1 MRAASQL
8 AAAVDDAEFG
18 AACDKAFARG
28 QAALDRWQWQENGTA
43 SHFSYGIGAGWPNV
57 TQAENTSLM
66 VDTLYAQVLGYSLG
80 LGSLISSEEKIKAHL
95 VTENAW
101 ADTPAGMTV
110 LQHGPNKAD
119 GEAYGTGAIWQGGS
133 PNWGSLNIHLGMD
146 VDAALAQQPRKSL
159 DFWRSSVSDL
169 WNVAGIASARP
180 DGDAFPSITSHY
192 GFHMVFW
199 HLPLAISGQQ
209 ADLGA
214 ENSSLTFA
222 PKVQAPFSLPILLVG
237 VLGSVRADKKQDGM
251 KYTVE
256 LTIGDLRVESLSV
269 DGSTYPGAVD
279 ISAEGTN
286 SVSWTHKVRT
296 RLKADDSR
304 GPMNAKDFGARGDCV
319 HPGDY
324 TSGCLD
330 CVVCDTDDAPAL
342 QRAIDAA
349 QLAGRSLFIPAGV
362 YRVNTTLLI
371 RCTGARDP
379 IEDNS
384 PNPMCDGVL
393 NATHRYHPLRLVGE
407 GMESTMIQAGRAMP
421 AVLELE
427 APAITR
433 GAATNGFTHN
443 VSGMHAIEHIHFHA
457 NSLANSSLMSFGVIR
472 SRFANLAATSA
483 LQYGLS
489 LHNGFINTIDGCKMH
504 SNREAGVFVSE
515 NDNAIEIANSEPSGN
530 LGHGIVIFGGAQ
542 ISIHRNT
549 IEGNGGA
556 GILASGAEALDV
568 TANYFEANT
577 SPSVFSGNPNH
588 EHGFVL
594 RPAVTG
600 VPGADAI
607 TLNADIVLNGADSWD
622 EYGAADPNRG
632 VRISSN

>member
-1 MRAASQL
+1 
-8 AAAVDDAEFG
+8 
-18 AACDKAFARG
+18 
-28 QAALDRWQWQENGTA
+28 
-43 SHFSYGIGAGWPNV
+43 
-57 TQAENTSLM
+57 
-66 VDTLYAQVLGYSLG
+66 
-80 LGSLISSEEKIKAHL
+80 
-95 VTENAW
+95 
-101 ADTPAGMTV
+101 
-110 LQHGPNKAD
+110 
-119 GEAYGTGAIWQGGS
+119 
-133 PNWGSLNIHLGMD
+133 
-146 VDAALAQQPRKSL
+146 
-159 DFWRSSVSDL
+159 
-169 WNVAGIASARP
+169 
-180 DGDAFPSITSHY
+180 
-192 GFHMVFW
+192 
-199 HLPLAISGQQ
+199 
-209 ADLGA
+209 
-214 ENSSLTFA
+214 
-222 PKVQAPFSLPILLVG
+222 
-237 VLGSVRADKKQDGM
+237 
-251 KYTVE
+251 
-256 LTIGDLRVESLSV
+256 
-269 DGSTYPGAVD
+269 
-279 ISAEGTN
+279 
-286 SVSWTHKVRT
+286 
-296 RLKADDSR
+296 
-304 GPMNAKDFGARGDCV
+304 MNAKDFGARGDCV

-330 CVVCDTDDAPAL
+330 CVVCETDDAPAL

-362 YRVNTTLLI
+362 YLVNTTLLI

-407 GMESTMIQAGRAMP
+407 GMESTMIQAGRPMP

-427 APAITR
+427 APAIAG
-433 GAATNGFTHN
+433 GARAGSCKRTGTCGFARN
-443 VSGMHAIEHIHFHA
+443 VTGMHAIEHIHFHA
-457 NSLANSSLMSFGVIR
+457 NGLANSSVMSFGVIR

-515 NDNAIEIANSEPSGN
+515 NDNAIEITNSEPSGN

-577 SPSVFSGNPNH
+577 SPSVFAGNPNH

-607 TLNADIVLNGADSWD
+607 ALNADIVLNGADSWD

-632 VRISSN
+632 VRIASNYHAPQPNGSAVLMFAARGVVLDGNSNGDHLSPDPTTPLIRVGPSAPTAALRSKLWNVSDVTCRGNAAFPGLVRALRPGEPLPAGQRDAFAGCV